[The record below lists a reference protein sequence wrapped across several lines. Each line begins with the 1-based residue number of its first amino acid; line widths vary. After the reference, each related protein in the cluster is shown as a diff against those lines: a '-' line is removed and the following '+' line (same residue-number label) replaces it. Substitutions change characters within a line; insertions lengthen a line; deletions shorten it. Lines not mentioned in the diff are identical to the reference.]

1 MSIGS
6 LPKAYRLA
14 LFNLFEWFED
24 EIQCTWTSRGNS
36 LFFPESP
43 DQYIFLFLRGANT
56 VSYTTYMYH
65 RRLFHTNLFHT
76 NIIIV
81 VWKIVYETSA
91 CALYIVNRVQYV
103 NNIHGNLNLFRRGFK
118 ERRTGRT
125 PPLKFSKIRVFGDMY
140 TFT

>member
-1 MSIGS
+1 MKLILYIELSFLGFKKKGVVHRIR
-6 LPKAYRLA
+6 PYPRHYRHP

-103 NNIHGNLNLFRRGFK
+103 NNIHGNLNL
-118 ERRTGRT
+118 
-125 PPLKFSKIRVFGDMY
+125 LI
-140 TFT
+140 